1 MKSKI
6 TFLLISAFIALNGF
20 TEKEMDKTSK
30 NNNKMNESKS
40 LATFGNGCF
49 WCTEA
54 IFERLKGVE
63 NVVPGYTGGASVN
76 PTYKEV
82 CSGLSGHAEVIQ
94 MTYDPKIITYREL
107 LEVFF
112 DTHDPTTLNRQGN
125 DIGTQYRSAIYY
137 HDDLQK
143 VDAQKIIEQLTL
155 EKVYDDEIVT
165 EITKLDK
172 FYLAENYHNDY
183 YNNNKEQGYCRVV
196 INPKLEKFVKKYSSK
211 IK

>member
-143 VDAQKIIEQLTL
+143 VDAQKIIEQLTV